1 MYSVED
7 RYTFENLQE
16 WVESASDVVDTDSF
30 VFALVGNKS
39 DQPLEV
45 EHESIRARCDT
56 LETQLS
62 FFTSAKTGDNV
73 IESLEKLIHY
83 LHKTR
88 SSRCAPPSSTGT
100 IVRPSGL
107 KQQKQS
113 CCSLL

>member
-16 WVESASDVVDTDSF
+16 WVESASEVVDLDSF

-56 LETQLS
+56 LNTQLS
-62 FFTSAKTGDNV
+62 FFTSAKTGENV
-73 IESLEKLIHY
+73 IQSFEKIVHY
-83 LHKTR
+83 VHKAKSGR
-88 SSRCAPPSSTGT
+88 SSVPSNNIVNPALSNPSSKRPCC
-100 IVRPSGL
+100 IVM
-107 KQQKQS
+107 
-113 CCSLL
+113 